1 MKRRLASCGYEIHDD
16 GADGTICNGG
26 FETAKNR
33 SPNIELGLCYN
44 AKSPSVIPLL
54 RVFNDD
60 MQIHVIEIFVVHLF
74 FFFRFVDES
83 PRWLFSQGRYQESG
97 AIIRKMLIQNGKADA
112 IPEQGF
118 SVDQLQQALSTTT
131 SGIDKEPLEQPVTN
145 ITPVQE
151 GGKEL
156 MTVAIGP
163 VSSSDRKYGIIDL
176 FKTPRLRNRT
186 LNISL
191 NW

>member
-1 MKRRLASCGYEIHDD
+1 
-16 GADGTICNGG
+16 
-26 FETAKNR
+26 
-33 SPNIELGLCYN
+33 
-44 AKSPSVIPLL
+44 
-54 RVFNDD
+54 
-60 MQIHVIEIFVVHLF
+60 
-74 FFFRFVDES
+74 VDES

-118 SVDQLQQALSTTT
+118 TIDQLQQALSTTT
-131 SGIDKEPLEQPVTN
+131 SDIDKEPLKQTSNPLKVN
-145 ITPVQE
+145 PIQE
-151 GGKEL
+151 D
-156 MTVAIGP
+156 VISP
-163 VSSSDRKYGIIDL
+163 VSSSDRKYGIVDL

>member
-1 MKRRLASCGYEIHDD
+1 MH
-16 GADGTICNGG
+16 
-26 FETAKNR
+26 
-33 SPNIELGLCYN
+33 
-44 AKSPSVIPLL
+44 IP
-54 RVFNDD
+54 
-60 MQIHVIEIFVVHLF
+60 VIEIFVVLS
-74 FFFRFVDES
+74 FFRFVDES
-83 PRWLFSQGRYQESG
+83 PRWLFSQGRYQECD

-118 SVDQLQQALSTTT
+118 TIDQLQRALSTTT
-131 SGIDKEPLEQPVTN
+131 SDIGRQEPLEQPTSN

-151 GGKEL
+151 GGKEVT
-156 MTVAIGP
+156 TVAVSP
-163 VSSSDRKYGIIDL
+163 VSSSDRKYGIVDL